1 MYENQTHEIINKRML
16 DAVSS
21 SVDKR
26 EGSIIYDAT
35 APVSIELELMYAAID
50 WLMKNTFGDTAERE
64 FLIERAME
72 RGLKPY
78 KATAATVAMEVTPP
92 GTFVPMKTRFSCA
105 GVNYKVTGVSPG
117 YSRYT
122 LTCETKGTVGNKT
135 GGNLTPVSYVSGLAS
150 AKIVELL
157 IPAIDDEETETFRQ
171 RYLNSFA
178 IKAYGGNIA
187 DYKEKVLSIAGVGG
201 VKVYPVW
208 DGGGTVKVV
217 FCTSEFKPPAEE
229 FVSRVQEVLDPIP
242 YHQQGVGVAPIG
254 HYVTVEG
261 VATQTINLSALVS
274 VKPGFVLEDVKPAI
288 VSNIQEYIA
297 ELNAGWKDTQV
308 VSVNEFTNEGL
319 IVRIAKLESRILDVT
334 GVLDVENLKI
344 NGSNRNLQLELNE
357 LAVLGGLTYE

>member
-1 MYENQTHEIINKRML
+1 MYEDQTHEIINKRML
-16 DAVSS
+16 DTVSS

-50 WLMKNTFGDTAERE
+50 WLMKNTFGDTAERD
-64 FLIERAME
+64 FLIERALE
-72 RGLKPY
+72 RGLKPHT
-78 KATAATVAMEVTPP
+78 ATAAAVIMEVTPSS
-92 GTFVPMKTRFSCA
+92 VSIPMGSRFSLS
-105 GVNYKVTGVSPG
+105 GVNYTVTQKLENQG
-117 YSRYT
+117 RYV
-122 LTCETKGTVGNKT
+122 LSCETKGTVGNKT

-157 IPAIDDEETETFRQ
+157 IPAIDDEDTEAFRQ
-171 RYLNSFA
+171 RYLNSFS
-178 IKAYGGNIA
+178 IQAYGGNIA
-187 DYKEKVLSIAGVGG
+187 DYKEKALSIAGVGG
-201 VKVYPVW
+201 AKVYPVW
-208 DGGGTVKVV
+208 NGGGTVKVV

-229 FVSRVQEVLDPIP
+229 FISRVQEAIDPVQ

-261 VATQTINLSALVS
+261 VTTQTINISALVS
-274 VKPGFVLEDVKPAI
+274 VKSGFVLEDVKPAI

-319 IVRIAKLESRILDVT
+319 IVRIAKLESRILDVV
-334 GVLDVENLKI
+334 GVLDVENLTI
-344 NGSNRNLQLELNE
+344 NGSNRNLQLGLNE
-357 LAVLGGLTYE
+357 LAAMGGLTYE